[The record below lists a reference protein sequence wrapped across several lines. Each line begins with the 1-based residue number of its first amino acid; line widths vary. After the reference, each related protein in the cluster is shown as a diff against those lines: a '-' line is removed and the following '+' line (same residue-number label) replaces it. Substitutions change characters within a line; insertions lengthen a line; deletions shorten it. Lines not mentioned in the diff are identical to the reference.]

1 MNAELDPNR
10 IVAEFLKQNLD
21 ALVDGAKGFFK
32 GAANTLRLHLD
43 RTYRQYLTTLL
54 EKYSKAKSFLLRGE
68 PVPLYQFYVPL
79 DIKSKNKTI
88 SAPGICDVLDLANNT
103 IIMGSAGCGK
113 SMFVRHLLLDS
124 LLSKTRVPIFVEL
137 RQFNMFDGDLFQL
150 IIRSLT
156 THKFTIDAEY
166 VRKAIEMGHFI
177 LFLDGYDEVAHER
190 RQHVRNTIHEFAKL
204 NDKNAVILTSRPDPE
219 LEGWQSFSLAQV
231 APLSLDQAYSLV
243 EKLPFDDKLKTRFL
257 TDLRADLFR
266 KHQSFLSN
274 PLLLSI
280 MLLSYGQ
287 SASIPTKLSVFY
299 NQAYE
304 ALFERH
310 DVLKNGFKRQV
321 LSPLDI
327 QDFARLFSAFCL
339 QAYDKRKLEFT
350 HTEALEYIESSQNLV
365 GIRCNKDNYLKDL
378 IQAVCL
384 MVQDGLQ
391 IVYAHRSFQEYFAAR
406 FICEA
411 GPEVQ
416 EQLIKK
422 YTHMVRRDSV
432 FSMLHEMR
440 AEIIERYY
448 IMPGL
453 NRLFELIGFKRSLGV
468 SHHERFIRRCFS
480 QFRMVGPDHLIAG
493 IEAGRDRAL
502 ADLVSFTVHQC
513 GHLVG
518 WKGFGGREREK
529 ALAKEWHARI
539 GGREIRLDKEPYRR
553 QFLRDL
559 ARSDGFFS
567 MNMLKLLLQ
576 IRSALSEKAQL
587 EHATLESIL
596 GKGKPE
602 Q

>member
-1 MNAELDPNR
+1 MNGELDPNA
-10 IVAEFLKQNLD
+10 IAAEFLKQNLD
-21 ALVDGAKGFFK
+21 MLFDGAKGFFK
-32 GAANTLRLHLD
+32 GAADKFRLHLD
-43 RTYRQYLTTLL
+43 STYRQYLTTLL

-68 PVPLYQFYVPL
+68 AVPLYQFYVPL
-79 DIKSKNKTI
+79 DLKTKNKTI
-88 SAPGICDVLDLANNT
+88 TAPSIGDLLRLTNNT
-103 IIMGSAGCGK
+103 IITGSAGCGK
-113 SMFVRHLLLDS
+113 SMLVRHLLLNS

-137 RQFNMFDGDLFQL
+137 RQFNTFDGDLFQL
-150 IIRSLT
+150 IINTLT
-156 THKFTIDAEY
+156 THKFAMDAEY
-166 VRKAIEMGHFI
+166 IRKAIELGHFI
-177 LFLDGYDEVAHER
+177 LFLDGYDEVAHGR
-190 RQHVRNTIHEFAKL
+190 RQHVRSTIHEFAKL
-204 NDKNAVILTSRPDPE
+204 NDKNAFILTSRPDPE

-231 APLSLDQAYSLV
+231 APLSLDQAHLLV

-257 TDLRADLFR
+257 TDLRADLFC

-339 QAYDKRKLEFT
+339 QTYDKRKLEFT
-350 HTEALEYIESSQNLV
+350 HTEALEYIESSQDIV

-391 IVYAHRSFQEYFAAR
+391 IVYAHRSFQEYFVAR

-411 GPEVQ
+411 RPEVQ

-422 YTHMVRRDSV
+422 YMHMVGRDSV

-440 AEIIERYY
+440 PEIIEQHY
-448 IMPGL
+448 ILPGL
-453 NRLFELIGFKRSLGV
+453 DRLFNFIGLKRALGV
-468 SHHERFIRRCFS
+468 SHHERFIRAVFDHFIVGGGHFGGVLEKGGGPLLDLTSFS
-480 QFRMVGPDHLIAG
+480 LR
-493 IEAGRDRAL
+493 R
-502 ADLVSFTVHQC
+502 C

-518 WKGFGGREREK
+518 WDVDHMEK
-529 ALAKEWHARI
+529 DRALAKEWHKRI
-539 GGREIRLDKEPYRR
+539 GKQEIEVSKGPYGR
-553 QFLRDL
+553 QFIRDL
-559 ARSDGFFS
+559 AQSGGHFS
-567 MNMLKLLLQ
+567 IDMLKALLQ
-576 IRSALSEKAQL
+576 IKSALSEKAQL
-587 EHATLESIL
+587 ERKTLESIL
-596 GKGKPE
+596 REGKSK

>member
-1 MNAELDPNR
+1 MNKELDPNA
-10 IVAEFLKQNLD
+10 IAAEFLKQNLD
-21 ALVDGAKGFFK
+21 ALFDGAKGFFK
-32 GAANTLRLHLD
+32 GTADKLRLKLD
-43 RTYRQYLTTLL
+43 RTYREYLTTLL
-54 EKYSKAKSFLLRGE
+54 DKYSKAKSFLLRGE

-79 DIKSKNKTI
+79 NLKSKNKTI
-88 SAPGICDVLDLANNT
+88 SAPGISDILTLANNT
-103 IIMGSAGCGK
+103 IITGSAGSGK
-113 SMFVRHLLLDS
+113 SMLIRHLLLDS
-124 LLSKTRVPIFVEL
+124 LLTKTRVPIFVEL
-137 RQFNMFDGDLFQL
+137 RQFNTFDGDLFQL
-150 IIRSLT
+150 IIKTLT
-156 THKFTIDAEY
+156 TYKFSMDAEY
-166 VRKAIEMGHFI
+166 VRKAIKLGHFI

-190 RQHVRNTIHEFAKL
+190 RQHVRGTIHEFAKL

-231 APLSLDQAYSLV
+231 APLSVDQAYSLV

-304 ALFERH
+304 ALFARH

-339 QAYDKRKLEFT
+339 QTYDRRKLEFT
-350 HTEALEYIESSQNLV
+350 HTEALEYIESSQDIV
-365 GIRCNKDNYLKDL
+365 GIRCDKDNYLKDL

-411 GPEVQ
+411 RPDVQ
-416 EQLIKK
+416 DQLIRK
-422 YTHMVRRDSV
+422 YTDMAGRDNV

-440 AEIIERYY
+440 PEIIEQHY
-448 IMPGL
+448 ILPGL
-453 NRLFELIGFKRSLGV
+453 DGLFNLIGFKRSSGV
-468 SHHERFIRRCFS
+468 SHHERFIRAIFS
-480 QFRMVGPDHLIAG
+480 RFLVRGGHLAMGIRAAG
-493 IEAGRDRAL
+493 GSFFEL
-502 ADLVSFTVHQC
+502 AVFTIMRC

-518 WKGFGGREREK
+518 WNEFDRMEK
-529 ALAKEWHARI
+529 EAALAKKWYKTMGLE
-539 GGREIRLDKEPYRR
+539 EIDVSKEPYGR
-553 QFLRDL
+553 QFIRDL
-559 ARSDGFFS
+559 AHSGGDYS
-567 MNMLKLLLQ
+567 MDMLNSLLQ

-587 EHATLESIL
+587 ERRTLESIL
-596 GKGKPE
+596 REGKPK